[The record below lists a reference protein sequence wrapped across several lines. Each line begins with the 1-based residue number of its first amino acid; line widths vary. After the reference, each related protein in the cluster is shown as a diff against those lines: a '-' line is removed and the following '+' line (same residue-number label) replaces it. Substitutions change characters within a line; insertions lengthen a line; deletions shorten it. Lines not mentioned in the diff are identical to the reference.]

1 MPAPKKLKKHVC
13 MSGKKKKKKYWTT
26 CKTALKAVITCS
38 WLVAR
43 VSPQGHAAGSD
54 SPAAALGVPW
64 PFDRELQQGSL
75 TAPQSSHGASVHL
88 FAQTLPGNSF
98 PLLLTEKLFCH
109 LCSVFKAFIMS
120 EISQKLTKVNFL
132 HF

>member
-1 MPAPKKLKKHVC
+1 

-75 TAPQSSHGASVHL
+75 TAPQSSPWSIHPPVC
-88 FAQTLPGNSF
+88 PNSTWKQ
-98 PLLLTEKLFCH
+98 L
-109 LCSVFKAFIMS
+109 SSAI
-120 EISQKLTKVNFL
+120 N
-132 HF
+132 